1 MHRGDLSA
9 RKSSL
14 SRNSSILRK
23 RGFAMTPNDSDSNRS
38 RIDSSVQS
46 PATERVLSNQDASV
60 SRREFLGM
68 AAASLVVAG
77 GSVVQQSRI
86 ARTEFPIEPW
96 DAPAKRFR
104 SSDSAVIT
112 WASRAIPTKA
122 FASFALAST
131 KESIFS
137 ITAGTTTTEKAK
149 FEWAERCA
157 MVIARK
163 PS

>member
-77 GSVVQQSRI
+77 GLSG
-86 ARTEFPIEPW
+86 A
-96 DAPAKRFR
+96 AKP
-104 SSDSAVIT
+104 DS
-112 WASRAIPTKA
+112 
-122 FASFALAST
+122 
-131 KESIFS
+131 
-137 ITAGTTTTEKAK
+137 
-149 FEWAERCA
+149 
-157 MVIARK
+157 MN
-163 PS
+163 